1 VVPDGQSIVVPSHE
15 QARIRSFHRWTVL
28 IWLRGGMDELRA
40 PHGPINDLK
49 NLARRQAGQLCSGA
63 RRRPYSP

>member
-1 VVPDGQSIVVPSHE
+1 MPDGQSIVV
-15 QARIRSFHRWTVL
+15 QARTSPHPIFFTDGLYS

-40 PHGPINDLK
+40 PHGPIK
-49 NLARRQAGQLCSGA
+49 RFENLARRQAGQLCSGA